1 MMSKHNPAR
10 QRTDQTILATGG
22 IPGNNIAPLLGMTHS
37 RRATFIPEDS
47 ANLSGM

>member
-1 MMSKHNPAR
+1 MSKHNPAR
-10 QRTDQTILATGG
+10 QRTAQTILATGG

-37 RRATFIPEDS
+37 RRATFIPEDR